1 MFVELDRLPLTS
13 SGKRDR
19 KLLSLEASQ
28 YLSDGAQNNFR
39 EPTTELEKSIVEIW
53 AEVLKVNEIGIDDN
67 FFEIGGDSIK
77 SLQIVSKLRTNGID
91 ITPKDFLKHPTVS
104 EMSLILK

>member
-1 MFVELDRLPLTS
+1 MLKIHLGSQRLNW
-13 SGKRDR
+13 K
-19 KLLSLEASQ
+19 
-28 YLSDGAQNNFR
+28 
-39 EPTTELEKSIVEIW
+39 KSIVEVW

-91 ITPKDFLKHPTVS
+91 ITPKDFFEAPYGIRDVS
-104 EMSLILK
+104 HT